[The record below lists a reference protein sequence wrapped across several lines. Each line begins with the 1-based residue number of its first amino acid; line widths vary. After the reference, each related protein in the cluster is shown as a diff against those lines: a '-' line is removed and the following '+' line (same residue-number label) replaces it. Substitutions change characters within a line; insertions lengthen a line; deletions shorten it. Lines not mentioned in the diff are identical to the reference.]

1 MLAAAAASSSGF
13 VLAPAF
19 VDADGNVTRE
29 YGSLAAMQRDALRW
43 TLPRDPEDD
52 GGLGGSLTF
61 AIDPMLCA
69 RLDFRDR
76 VGPIAFNGCNDVT
89 FTTYRVFDTWAD
101 NHRSLR
107 FVDVSRF
114 CEQTHQCAGAEFVL
128 TAATDD
134 EDAELRGE
142 AATVRLRG
150 APGAP
155 LWTTADAAGDGRAIS
170 NATVVFSAGP
180 PVQQRFAR
188 RGSALLGAI
197 GRRFSGQVEMGVG
210 VV

>member
-1 MLAAAAASSSGF
+1 MLAAATASSSGF

-76 VGPIAFNGCNDVT
+76 VGPIAFIGCNDVT
-89 FTTYRVFDTWAD
+89 FTTYRVFDTWEGGSFSAP
-101 NHRSLR
+101 
-107 FVDVSRF
+107 
-114 CEQTHQCAGAEFVL
+114 
-128 TAATDD
+128 DD
-134 EDAELRGE
+134 ESDE
-142 AATVRLRG
+142 
-150 APGAP
+150 
-155 LWTTADAAGDGRAIS
+155 
-170 NATVVFSAGP
+170 GP
-180 PVQQRFAR
+180 PVQQSFAR